1 MQDYIT
7 RDDLLDLGVKE
18 TDVDAIL
25 TELNDKAEQL
35 IGDEIIGTLTEPDVQ
50 TLVDMQETADDEEL
64 GQWIADHVP
73 DYPAIVQDNIDIVL
87 GEFAQSLPEP
97 EVV

>member
-18 TDVDAIL
+18 TEVDAL
-25 TELNDKAEQL
+25 LAELNDKAEQL
-35 IGDEIIGTLTEPDVQ
+35 IGDEIVGALAEPDVQ

-64 GQWIADHVP
+64 GQWIAEHVP
-73 DYPAIVQDNIDIVL
+73 DYPTIVQDNIDIVL

-97 EVV
+97 EA

>member
-18 TDVDAIL
+18 TEVDDIL
-25 TELNDKAEQL
+25 AKLNDKAEQL
-35 IGDEIIGTLTEPDVQ
+35 IGDEIVGQLDESDVQ
-50 TLVDMQETADDEEL
+50 KLVDLQDTADDDEL
-64 GQWIADHVP
+64 GKWIAEHVP

-97 EVV
+97 EA